1 MSQVITPEFAV
12 QLIVEHGRAIT
23 IAMATD
29 LQWKPTQVS
38 IKSYT
43 DPKTGDLIEDAAEAS
58 TIDRNSPIYQ
68 ARVKALRNQLAQPV
82 TGKGKRKSNKQVP
95 MLYFGTQ
102 VRLFPFIV
110 HLDSKV

>member
-1 MSQVITPEFAV
+1 MSQIITPEFAI
-12 QLIVEHGRAIT
+12 QLIQDHGRAIT
-23 IAMATD
+23 VAMATD

-43 DPKTGDLIEDAAEAS
+43 DPKTGELIEDAAESS
-58 TIDRNSPIYQ
+58 TIDRNSPIFQ

-82 TGKGKRKSNKQVP
+82 TGKGKRKAQQVP
-95 MLYFGTQ
+95 KLYFGKE